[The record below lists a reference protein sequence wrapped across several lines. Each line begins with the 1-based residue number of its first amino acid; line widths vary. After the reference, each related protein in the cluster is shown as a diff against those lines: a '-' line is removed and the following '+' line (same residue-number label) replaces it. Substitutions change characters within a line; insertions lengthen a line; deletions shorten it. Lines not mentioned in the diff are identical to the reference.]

1 LEENRSIP
9 EDRVA
14 DLNNLAEILSYTF
27 SDISLLDNALT
38 HRSFANEN
46 QDLHYKDNERLEFLG
61 DAVLELCIT
70 DILMKDFPDDTEGQL
85 SKLRASVVNE
95 QPLAELAKQFHVGD
109 FLLLGKGEECS
120 GGRTKN
126 SILANTI
133 EAIIASVYLDGGY
146 EKTLLL
152 INDVFQPLIQKWTKV
167 PFYHDYK
174 TSLQEQ
180 SQGRFKII
188 PKYQLVS
195 EYGPDH
201 DKMFQIQVS
210 IADITS
216 TTGLGKSKKW
226 EFDMRIRIFSTFLKK
241 ERPVM

>member
-1 LEENRSIP
+1 MEETRSIP
-9 EDRVA
+9 EDRIA

-27 SDISLLDNALT
+27 SDLSLLDNALT

-46 QDLHYKDNERLEFLG
+46 QDSHYKDNERLEFLG

-120 GGRTKN
+120 GGRTKS
-126 SILANTI
+126 SILENTV

-146 EKTLLL
+146 EKTLSF
-152 INDVFQPLIQKWTKV
+152 INDLFQPLIKKWAKV

-216 TTGLGKSKKW
+216 TTGLGKSKK
-226 EFDMRIRIFSTFLKK
+226 EAEQEAAKK
-241 ERPVM
+241 ALEELEKIDNGM